1 MGATVSA
8 VTASGLV
15 MAWIESISAMKVS
28 LCCLLTSSRNKIFC
42 NVNRTH
48 AHAVGRVSIYYEART
63 DTCGKW
69 GAQGR
74 RLSFARPLIE
84 EFFPDVP
91 YIDSDNDRDEDSD
104 TGSMPPLEDA
114 D

>member
-1 MGATVSA
+1 MRF
-8 VTASGLV
+8 
-15 MAWIESISAMKVS
+15 M
-28 LCCLLTSSRNKIFC
+28 IFQY
-42 NVNRTH
+42 VWE
-48 AHAVGRVSIYYEART
+48 I
-63 DTCGKW
+63 

-74 RLSFARPLIE
+74 RLSFARSLIE

>member
-1 MGATVSA
+1 M
-8 VTASGLV
+8 
-15 MAWIESISAMKVS
+15 
-28 LCCLLTSSRNKIFC
+28 IFRY
-42 NVNRTH
+42 VW
-48 AHAVGRVSIYYEART
+48 
-63 DTCGKW
+63 KM